1 MTTNLYEKDFA
12 QWLDSQKLALQNHDW
27 ESIDIEHLIENLEM
41 GDPKTTLES
50 DLVILI
56 AHLLKL
62 YVQKDAPNWMNKS
75 WYNSI
80 DEHRFRIQQAIDK
93 SGSLRRYLP
102 DAVTSIYPT
111 ARRLAIK
118 EGKRADGRKVIKRQ
132 EFEYPTQ
139 LPDGW
144 FNNLLDENWYP
155 VD

>member
-12 QWLDSQKLALQNHDW
+12 QWVDNQKLALKNHDW

-62 YVQKDAPNWMNKS
+62 YVQKDAPEWMNKS

-80 DEHRFRIQQAIDK
+80 DEHRFRIQKAIDK

-102 DAVTSIYPT
+102 EAITSIYPK

-132 EFEYPTQ
+132 ESEYPNQ
-139 LPDGW
+139 LPSGW
-144 FNNLLDENWYP
+144 FAHLLDEDWYP